1 MKLDNIEKIII
12 PKIEEEG
19 FEIEYVEFV
28 KEGDN
33 NILRVVIDNPNG
45 NVAIDDCEKIS
56 RKIEDDIDKNID
68 KEYVL
73 EVSSAGLERQL
84 KNIKLFE
91 KYIGSEVYVKL
102 YKKLD
107 DKKEITGI
115 LKSVNDNNI
124 VIESLEKEY
133 IFNIKD
139 IAVAHTIYDFD
150 NADVLSIIGSGDQ
163 YFTAM
168 LAGAK
173 SVTVFD
179 LNVNAWHHFVL
190 KFMAIRYLS
199 YEEFWQFFI
208 TDGLDN
214 LKLYLKIRD
223 YLPSN
228 VKDFFDLVKIT
239 KLKFSNI
246 KVKSCFMDSFKQKDY
261 LRMLPYLNEENYY
274 KLQEL
279 LKKRKLPNFII
290 KDFSDIS
297 FCSSRLSASK
307 SILNG
312 TRITNVVPTPSS
324 LSKVIVPPIFS
335 ISFLVMGIPR
345 PVPAYF
351 VRLPESSCAKGSK
364 IRFWNASDIPIPV
377 SRQMNSIVA
386 ISVRWDGSSWQLI

>member
-1 MKLDNIEKIII
+1 MNKVY
-12 PKIEEEG
+12 G
-19 FEIEYVEFV
+19 FTNEFV
-28 KEGDN
+28 AAYPE
-33 NILRVVIDNPNG
+33 
-45 NVAIDDCEKIS
+45 
-56 RKIEDDIDKNID
+56 
-68 KEYVL
+68 
-73 EVSSAGLERQL
+73 
-84 KNIKLFE
+84 
-91 KYIGSEVYVKL
+91 
-102 YKKLD
+102 
-107 DKKEITGI
+107 
-115 LKSVNDNNI
+115 
-124 VIESLEKEY
+124 
-133 IFNIKD
+133 
-139 IAVAHTIYDFD
+139 IYDFD

-290 KDFSDIS
+290 KDFYDIS
-297 FCSSRLSASK
+297 LGSERKDYDLLLLSN
-307 SILNG
+307 IYHWMD
-312 TRITNVVPTPSS
+312 
-324 LSKVIVPPIFS
+324 LSPIDFKFLLDKFEPCVI
-335 ISFLVMGIPR
+335 
-345 PVPAYF
+345 
-351 VRLPESSCAKGSK
+351 
-364 IRFWNASDIPIPV
+364 
-377 SRQMNSIVA
+377 
-386 ISVRWDGSSWQLI
+386 

>member
-91 KYIGSEVYVKL
+91 KYIGSEVYIKL
-102 YKKLD
+102 YKKID

-150 NADVLSIIGSGDQ
+150 NAFKNKD
-163 YFTAM
+163 
-168 LAGAK
+168 
-173 SVTVFD
+173 
-179 LNVNAWHHFVL
+179 NVN
-190 KFMAIRYLS
+190 I
-199 YEEFWQFFI
+199 
-208 TDGLDN
+208 N
-214 LKLYLKIRD
+214 
-223 YLPSN
+223 
-228 VKDFFDLVKIT
+228 
-239 KLKFSNI
+239 KLKKF
-246 KVKSCFMDSFKQKDY
+246 
-261 LRMLPYLNEENYY
+261 
-274 KLQEL
+274 
-279 LKKRKLPNFII
+279 
-290 KDFSDIS
+290 
-297 FCSSRLSASK
+297 
-307 SILNG
+307 
-312 TRITNVVPTPSS
+312 
-324 LSKVIVPPIFS
+324 
-335 ISFLVMGIPR
+335 
-345 PVPAYF
+345 
-351 VRLPESSCAKGSK
+351 
-364 IRFWNASDIPIPV
+364 
-377 SRQMNSIVA
+377 
-386 ISVRWDGSSWQLI
+386 

>member
-91 KYIGSEVYVKL
+91 KYIENEVYIKL
-102 YKKLD
+102 YKKID
-107 DKKEITGI
+107 DKQEITGI

-150 NADVLSIIGSGDQ
+150 NAFKNKD
-163 YFTAM
+163 
-168 LAGAK
+168 
-173 SVTVFD
+173 
-179 LNVNAWHHFVL
+179 NVN
-190 KFMAIRYLS
+190 I
-199 YEEFWQFFI
+199 
-208 TDGLDN
+208 N
-214 LKLYLKIRD
+214 
-223 YLPSN
+223 
-228 VKDFFDLVKIT
+228 
-239 KLKFSNI
+239 KLKKF
-246 KVKSCFMDSFKQKDY
+246 
-261 LRMLPYLNEENYY
+261 
-274 KLQEL
+274 
-279 LKKRKLPNFII
+279 
-290 KDFSDIS
+290 
-297 FCSSRLSASK
+297 
-307 SILNG
+307 
-312 TRITNVVPTPSS
+312 
-324 LSKVIVPPIFS
+324 
-335 ISFLVMGIPR
+335 
-345 PVPAYF
+345 
-351 VRLPESSCAKGSK
+351 
-364 IRFWNASDIPIPV
+364 
-377 SRQMNSIVA
+377 
-386 ISVRWDGSSWQLI
+386 

>member
-12 PKIEEEG
+12 PKIEGEG

-56 RKIEDDIDKNID
+56 RKIEDDIDKSID

-150 NADVLSIIGSGDQ
+150 NAFKNKD
-163 YFTAM
+163 
-168 LAGAK
+168 
-173 SVTVFD
+173 
-179 LNVNAWHHFVL
+179 NVN
-190 KFMAIRYLS
+190 I
-199 YEEFWQFFI
+199 
-208 TDGLDN
+208 N
-214 LKLYLKIRD
+214 
-223 YLPSN
+223 
-228 VKDFFDLVKIT
+228 
-239 KLKFSNI
+239 KLKKF
-246 KVKSCFMDSFKQKDY
+246 
-261 LRMLPYLNEENYY
+261 
-274 KLQEL
+274 
-279 LKKRKLPNFII
+279 
-290 KDFSDIS
+290 
-297 FCSSRLSASK
+297 
-307 SILNG
+307 
-312 TRITNVVPTPSS
+312 
-324 LSKVIVPPIFS
+324 
-335 ISFLVMGIPR
+335 
-345 PVPAYF
+345 
-351 VRLPESSCAKGSK
+351 
-364 IRFWNASDIPIPV
+364 
-377 SRQMNSIVA
+377 
-386 ISVRWDGSSWQLI
+386 

>member
-150 NADVLSIIGSGDQ
+150 NA
-163 YFTAM
+163 F
-168 LAGAK
+168 K
-173 SVTVFD
+173 NKN
-179 LNVNAWHHFVL
+179 NVN
-190 KFMAIRYLS
+190 I
-199 YEEFWQFFI
+199 
-208 TDGLDN
+208 N
-214 LKLYLKIRD
+214 
-223 YLPSN
+223 
-228 VKDFFDLVKIT
+228 
-239 KLKFSNI
+239 KLKKF
-246 KVKSCFMDSFKQKDY
+246 
-261 LRMLPYLNEENYY
+261 
-274 KLQEL
+274 
-279 LKKRKLPNFII
+279 
-290 KDFSDIS
+290 
-297 FCSSRLSASK
+297 
-307 SILNG
+307 
-312 TRITNVVPTPSS
+312 
-324 LSKVIVPPIFS
+324 
-335 ISFLVMGIPR
+335 
-345 PVPAYF
+345 
-351 VRLPESSCAKGSK
+351 
-364 IRFWNASDIPIPV
+364 
-377 SRQMNSIVA
+377 
-386 ISVRWDGSSWQLI
+386 

>member
-1 MKLDNIEKIII
+1 MKLDDIEKIII

-150 NADVLSIIGSGDQ
+150 NAFKNKD
-163 YFTAM
+163 
-168 LAGAK
+168 
-173 SVTVFD
+173 
-179 LNVNAWHHFVL
+179 NVN
-190 KFMAIRYLS
+190 I
-199 YEEFWQFFI
+199 
-208 TDGLDN
+208 N
-214 LKLYLKIRD
+214 
-223 YLPSN
+223 
-228 VKDFFDLVKIT
+228 
-239 KLKFSNI
+239 KLKKF
-246 KVKSCFMDSFKQKDY
+246 
-261 LRMLPYLNEENYY
+261 
-274 KLQEL
+274 
-279 LKKRKLPNFII
+279 
-290 KDFSDIS
+290 
-297 FCSSRLSASK
+297 
-307 SILNG
+307 
-312 TRITNVVPTPSS
+312 
-324 LSKVIVPPIFS
+324 
-335 ISFLVMGIPR
+335 
-345 PVPAYF
+345 
-351 VRLPESSCAKGSK
+351 
-364 IRFWNASDIPIPV
+364 
-377 SRQMNSIVA
+377 
-386 ISVRWDGSSWQLI
+386 

>member
-33 NILRVVIDNPNG
+33 NILRDVIDNPNG

-150 NADVLSIIGSGDQ
+150 NAFKNKD
-163 YFTAM
+163 
-168 LAGAK
+168 
-173 SVTVFD
+173 
-179 LNVNAWHHFVL
+179 NVN
-190 KFMAIRYLS
+190 I
-199 YEEFWQFFI
+199 
-208 TDGLDN
+208 N
-214 LKLYLKIRD
+214 
-223 YLPSN
+223 
-228 VKDFFDLVKIT
+228 
-239 KLKFSNI
+239 KLKKF
-246 KVKSCFMDSFKQKDY
+246 
-261 LRMLPYLNEENYY
+261 
-274 KLQEL
+274 
-279 LKKRKLPNFII
+279 
-290 KDFSDIS
+290 
-297 FCSSRLSASK
+297 
-307 SILNG
+307 
-312 TRITNVVPTPSS
+312 
-324 LSKVIVPPIFS
+324 
-335 ISFLVMGIPR
+335 
-345 PVPAYF
+345 
-351 VRLPESSCAKGSK
+351 
-364 IRFWNASDIPIPV
+364 
-377 SRQMNSIVA
+377 
-386 ISVRWDGSSWQLI
+386 

>member
-133 IFNIKD
+133 ILNIKD

-150 NADVLSIIGSGDQ
+150 NAFKNKD
-163 YFTAM
+163 
-168 LAGAK
+168 
-173 SVTVFD
+173 
-179 LNVNAWHHFVL
+179 NVN
-190 KFMAIRYLS
+190 I
-199 YEEFWQFFI
+199 
-208 TDGLDN
+208 N
-214 LKLYLKIRD
+214 
-223 YLPSN
+223 
-228 VKDFFDLVKIT
+228 
-239 KLKFSNI
+239 KLKKF
-246 KVKSCFMDSFKQKDY
+246 
-261 LRMLPYLNEENYY
+261 
-274 KLQEL
+274 
-279 LKKRKLPNFII
+279 
-290 KDFSDIS
+290 
-297 FCSSRLSASK
+297 
-307 SILNG
+307 
-312 TRITNVVPTPSS
+312 
-324 LSKVIVPPIFS
+324 
-335 ISFLVMGIPR
+335 
-345 PVPAYF
+345 
-351 VRLPESSCAKGSK
+351 
-364 IRFWNASDIPIPV
+364 
-377 SRQMNSIVA
+377 
-386 ISVRWDGSSWQLI
+386 

>member
-1 MKLDNIEKIII
+1 MKLDDIEKIII

-73 EVSSAGLERQL
+73 EVSSTGLERQL

-150 NADVLSIIGSGDQ
+150 NAFKNKD
-163 YFTAM
+163 
-168 LAGAK
+168 
-173 SVTVFD
+173 
-179 LNVNAWHHFVL
+179 NVN
-190 KFMAIRYLS
+190 I
-199 YEEFWQFFI
+199 
-208 TDGLDN
+208 N
-214 LKLYLKIRD
+214 
-223 YLPSN
+223 
-228 VKDFFDLVKIT
+228 
-239 KLKFSNI
+239 KLKKF
-246 KVKSCFMDSFKQKDY
+246 
-261 LRMLPYLNEENYY
+261 
-274 KLQEL
+274 
-279 LKKRKLPNFII
+279 
-290 KDFSDIS
+290 
-297 FCSSRLSASK
+297 
-307 SILNG
+307 
-312 TRITNVVPTPSS
+312 
-324 LSKVIVPPIFS
+324 
-335 ISFLVMGIPR
+335 
-345 PVPAYF
+345 
-351 VRLPESSCAKGSK
+351 
-364 IRFWNASDIPIPV
+364 
-377 SRQMNSIVA
+377 
-386 ISVRWDGSSWQLI
+386 

>member
-33 NILRVVIDNPNG
+33 NILRVVIDNANG

-150 NADVLSIIGSGDQ
+150 NAFKNKD
-163 YFTAM
+163 
-168 LAGAK
+168 
-173 SVTVFD
+173 
-179 LNVNAWHHFVL
+179 NVN
-190 KFMAIRYLS
+190 I
-199 YEEFWQFFI
+199 
-208 TDGLDN
+208 N
-214 LKLYLKIRD
+214 
-223 YLPSN
+223 
-228 VKDFFDLVKIT
+228 
-239 KLKFSNI
+239 KLKKF
-246 KVKSCFMDSFKQKDY
+246 
-261 LRMLPYLNEENYY
+261 
-274 KLQEL
+274 
-279 LKKRKLPNFII
+279 
-290 KDFSDIS
+290 
-297 FCSSRLSASK
+297 
-307 SILNG
+307 
-312 TRITNVVPTPSS
+312 
-324 LSKVIVPPIFS
+324 
-335 ISFLVMGIPR
+335 
-345 PVPAYF
+345 
-351 VRLPESSCAKGSK
+351 
-364 IRFWNASDIPIPV
+364 
-377 SRQMNSIVA
+377 
-386 ISVRWDGSSWQLI
+386 

>member
-73 EVSSAGLERQL
+73 EVSSAVLERQL

-150 NADVLSIIGSGDQ
+150 NAFKNKD
-163 YFTAM
+163 
-168 LAGAK
+168 
-173 SVTVFD
+173 
-179 LNVNAWHHFVL
+179 NVN
-190 KFMAIRYLS
+190 I
-199 YEEFWQFFI
+199 
-208 TDGLDN
+208 N
-214 LKLYLKIRD
+214 
-223 YLPSN
+223 
-228 VKDFFDLVKIT
+228 
-239 KLKFSNI
+239 KLKKF
-246 KVKSCFMDSFKQKDY
+246 
-261 LRMLPYLNEENYY
+261 
-274 KLQEL
+274 
-279 LKKRKLPNFII
+279 
-290 KDFSDIS
+290 
-297 FCSSRLSASK
+297 
-307 SILNG
+307 
-312 TRITNVVPTPSS
+312 
-324 LSKVIVPPIFS
+324 
-335 ISFLVMGIPR
+335 
-345 PVPAYF
+345 
-351 VRLPESSCAKGSK
+351 
-364 IRFWNASDIPIPV
+364 
-377 SRQMNSIVA
+377 
-386 ISVRWDGSSWQLI
+386 

>member
-133 IFNIKD
+133 ILNIKD
-139 IAVAHTIYDFD
+139 VAVAHTIYDFD
-150 NADVLSIIGSGDQ
+150 NAFKNKD
-163 YFTAM
+163 
-168 LAGAK
+168 
-173 SVTVFD
+173 
-179 LNVNAWHHFVL
+179 NVN
-190 KFMAIRYLS
+190 I
-199 YEEFWQFFI
+199 
-208 TDGLDN
+208 N
-214 LKLYLKIRD
+214 
-223 YLPSN
+223 
-228 VKDFFDLVKIT
+228 
-239 KLKFSNI
+239 KLKKF
-246 KVKSCFMDSFKQKDY
+246 
-261 LRMLPYLNEENYY
+261 
-274 KLQEL
+274 
-279 LKKRKLPNFII
+279 
-290 KDFSDIS
+290 
-297 FCSSRLSASK
+297 
-307 SILNG
+307 
-312 TRITNVVPTPSS
+312 
-324 LSKVIVPPIFS
+324 
-335 ISFLVMGIPR
+335 
-345 PVPAYF
+345 
-351 VRLPESSCAKGSK
+351 
-364 IRFWNASDIPIPV
+364 
-377 SRQMNSIVA
+377 
-386 ISVRWDGSSWQLI
+386 

>member
-124 VIESLEKEY
+124 VIESVEKEY

-150 NADVLSIIGSGDQ
+150 NAFKNKD
-163 YFTAM
+163 
-168 LAGAK
+168 
-173 SVTVFD
+173 
-179 LNVNAWHHFVL
+179 NVN
-190 KFMAIRYLS
+190 I
-199 YEEFWQFFI
+199 
-208 TDGLDN
+208 N
-214 LKLYLKIRD
+214 
-223 YLPSN
+223 
-228 VKDFFDLVKIT
+228 
-239 KLKFSNI
+239 KLKKF
-246 KVKSCFMDSFKQKDY
+246 
-261 LRMLPYLNEENYY
+261 
-274 KLQEL
+274 
-279 LKKRKLPNFII
+279 
-290 KDFSDIS
+290 
-297 FCSSRLSASK
+297 
-307 SILNG
+307 
-312 TRITNVVPTPSS
+312 
-324 LSKVIVPPIFS
+324 
-335 ISFLVMGIPR
+335 
-345 PVPAYF
+345 
-351 VRLPESSCAKGSK
+351 
-364 IRFWNASDIPIPV
+364 
-377 SRQMNSIVA
+377 
-386 ISVRWDGSSWQLI
+386 

>member
-150 NADVLSIIGSGDQ
+150 N
-163 YFTAM
+163 
-168 LAGAK
+168 
-173 SVTVFD
+173 VFKNKD
-179 LNVNAWHHFVL
+179 NVN
-190 KFMAIRYLS
+190 I
-199 YEEFWQFFI
+199 
-208 TDGLDN
+208 N
-214 LKLYLKIRD
+214 
-223 YLPSN
+223 
-228 VKDFFDLVKIT
+228 
-239 KLKFSNI
+239 KLKKF
-246 KVKSCFMDSFKQKDY
+246 
-261 LRMLPYLNEENYY
+261 
-274 KLQEL
+274 
-279 LKKRKLPNFII
+279 
-290 KDFSDIS
+290 
-297 FCSSRLSASK
+297 
-307 SILNG
+307 
-312 TRITNVVPTPSS
+312 
-324 LSKVIVPPIFS
+324 
-335 ISFLVMGIPR
+335 
-345 PVPAYF
+345 
-351 VRLPESSCAKGSK
+351 
-364 IRFWNASDIPIPV
+364 
-377 SRQMNSIVA
+377 
-386 ISVRWDGSSWQLI
+386 

>member
-28 KEGDN
+28 QEGDN

-150 NADVLSIIGSGDQ
+150 NAFKNKD
-163 YFTAM
+163 
-168 LAGAK
+168 
-173 SVTVFD
+173 
-179 LNVNAWHHFVL
+179 NVN
-190 KFMAIRYLS
+190 I
-199 YEEFWQFFI
+199 
-208 TDGLDN
+208 N
-214 LKLYLKIRD
+214 
-223 YLPSN
+223 
-228 VKDFFDLVKIT
+228 
-239 KLKFSNI
+239 KLKKF
-246 KVKSCFMDSFKQKDY
+246 
-261 LRMLPYLNEENYY
+261 
-274 KLQEL
+274 
-279 LKKRKLPNFII
+279 
-290 KDFSDIS
+290 
-297 FCSSRLSASK
+297 
-307 SILNG
+307 
-312 TRITNVVPTPSS
+312 
-324 LSKVIVPPIFS
+324 
-335 ISFLVMGIPR
+335 
-345 PVPAYF
+345 
-351 VRLPESSCAKGSK
+351 
-364 IRFWNASDIPIPV
+364 
-377 SRQMNSIVA
+377 
-386 ISVRWDGSSWQLI
+386 

>member
-12 PKIEEEG
+12 PKIKEEG
-19 FEIEYVEFV
+19 FEMEYVEFV

-124 VIESLEKEY
+124 VIESLGKEY

-150 NADVLSIIGSGDQ
+150 NAFKNKD
-163 YFTAM
+163 
-168 LAGAK
+168 
-173 SVTVFD
+173 
-179 LNVNAWHHFVL
+179 NVN
-190 KFMAIRYLS
+190 I
-199 YEEFWQFFI
+199 
-208 TDGLDN
+208 N
-214 LKLYLKIRD
+214 
-223 YLPSN
+223 
-228 VKDFFDLVKIT
+228 
-239 KLKFSNI
+239 KLKKF
-246 KVKSCFMDSFKQKDY
+246 
-261 LRMLPYLNEENYY
+261 
-274 KLQEL
+274 
-279 LKKRKLPNFII
+279 
-290 KDFSDIS
+290 
-297 FCSSRLSASK
+297 
-307 SILNG
+307 
-312 TRITNVVPTPSS
+312 
-324 LSKVIVPPIFS
+324 
-335 ISFLVMGIPR
+335 
-345 PVPAYF
+345 
-351 VRLPESSCAKGSK
+351 
-364 IRFWNASDIPIPV
+364 
-377 SRQMNSIVA
+377 
-386 ISVRWDGSSWQLI
+386 

>member
-1 MKLDNIEKIII
+1 MKLDNIEKIINR
-12 PKIEEEG
+12 KIEEEG
-19 FEIEYVEFV
+19 FEMEYVEFV

-150 NADVLSIIGSGDQ
+150 NAFKNKD
-163 YFTAM
+163 
-168 LAGAK
+168 
-173 SVTVFD
+173 
-179 LNVNAWHHFVL
+179 NVN
-190 KFMAIRYLS
+190 I
-199 YEEFWQFFI
+199 
-208 TDGLDN
+208 N
-214 LKLYLKIRD
+214 
-223 YLPSN
+223 
-228 VKDFFDLVKIT
+228 
-239 KLKFSNI
+239 KLKKF
-246 KVKSCFMDSFKQKDY
+246 
-261 LRMLPYLNEENYY
+261 
-274 KLQEL
+274 
-279 LKKRKLPNFII
+279 
-290 KDFSDIS
+290 
-297 FCSSRLSASK
+297 
-307 SILNG
+307 
-312 TRITNVVPTPSS
+312 
-324 LSKVIVPPIFS
+324 
-335 ISFLVMGIPR
+335 
-345 PVPAYF
+345 
-351 VRLPESSCAKGSK
+351 
-364 IRFWNASDIPIPV
+364 
-377 SRQMNSIVA
+377 
-386 ISVRWDGSSWQLI
+386 

>member
-19 FEIEYVEFV
+19 FEFEYVEFV

-150 NADVLSIIGSGDQ
+150 NAFKNKD
-163 YFTAM
+163 
-168 LAGAK
+168 
-173 SVTVFD
+173 
-179 LNVNAWHHFVL
+179 NVN
-190 KFMAIRYLS
+190 I
-199 YEEFWQFFI
+199 
-208 TDGLDN
+208 N
-214 LKLYLKIRD
+214 
-223 YLPSN
+223 
-228 VKDFFDLVKIT
+228 
-239 KLKFSNI
+239 KLKKF
-246 KVKSCFMDSFKQKDY
+246 
-261 LRMLPYLNEENYY
+261 
-274 KLQEL
+274 
-279 LKKRKLPNFII
+279 
-290 KDFSDIS
+290 
-297 FCSSRLSASK
+297 
-307 SILNG
+307 
-312 TRITNVVPTPSS
+312 
-324 LSKVIVPPIFS
+324 
-335 ISFLVMGIPR
+335 
-345 PVPAYF
+345 
-351 VRLPESSCAKGSK
+351 
-364 IRFWNASDIPIPV
+364 
-377 SRQMNSIVA
+377 
-386 ISVRWDGSSWQLI
+386 

>member
-102 YKKLD
+102 YKKID

-150 NADVLSIIGSGDQ
+150 NAFKNKD
-163 YFTAM
+163 
-168 LAGAK
+168 
-173 SVTVFD
+173 
-179 LNVNAWHHFVL
+179 NVN
-190 KFMAIRYLS
+190 I
-199 YEEFWQFFI
+199 
-208 TDGLDN
+208 N
-214 LKLYLKIRD
+214 
-223 YLPSN
+223 
-228 VKDFFDLVKIT
+228 
-239 KLKFSNI
+239 KLKKF
-246 KVKSCFMDSFKQKDY
+246 
-261 LRMLPYLNEENYY
+261 
-274 KLQEL
+274 
-279 LKKRKLPNFII
+279 
-290 KDFSDIS
+290 
-297 FCSSRLSASK
+297 
-307 SILNG
+307 
-312 TRITNVVPTPSS
+312 
-324 LSKVIVPPIFS
+324 
-335 ISFLVMGIPR
+335 
-345 PVPAYF
+345 
-351 VRLPESSCAKGSK
+351 
-364 IRFWNASDIPIPV
+364 
-377 SRQMNSIVA
+377 
-386 ISVRWDGSSWQLI
+386 

>member
-1 MKLDNIEKIII
+1 MKLDNIEKIINS
-12 PKIEEEG
+12 KIKEEG

-150 NADVLSIIGSGDQ
+150 NAFKNKD
-163 YFTAM
+163 
-168 LAGAK
+168 
-173 SVTVFD
+173 
-179 LNVNAWHHFVL
+179 NVN
-190 KFMAIRYLS
+190 I
-199 YEEFWQFFI
+199 
-208 TDGLDN
+208 N
-214 LKLYLKIRD
+214 
-223 YLPSN
+223 
-228 VKDFFDLVKIT
+228 
-239 KLKFSNI
+239 KLKKF
-246 KVKSCFMDSFKQKDY
+246 
-261 LRMLPYLNEENYY
+261 
-274 KLQEL
+274 
-279 LKKRKLPNFII
+279 
-290 KDFSDIS
+290 
-297 FCSSRLSASK
+297 
-307 SILNG
+307 
-312 TRITNVVPTPSS
+312 
-324 LSKVIVPPIFS
+324 
-335 ISFLVMGIPR
+335 
-345 PVPAYF
+345 
-351 VRLPESSCAKGSK
+351 
-364 IRFWNASDIPIPV
+364 
-377 SRQMNSIVA
+377 
-386 ISVRWDGSSWQLI
+386 

>member
-91 KYIGSEVYVKL
+91 RYIGSEVYVKL

-150 NADVLSIIGSGDQ
+150 NAFKNKD
-163 YFTAM
+163 
-168 LAGAK
+168 
-173 SVTVFD
+173 
-179 LNVNAWHHFVL
+179 NVN
-190 KFMAIRYLS
+190 I
-199 YEEFWQFFI
+199 
-208 TDGLDN
+208 N
-214 LKLYLKIRD
+214 
-223 YLPSN
+223 
-228 VKDFFDLVKIT
+228 
-239 KLKFSNI
+239 KLKKF
-246 KVKSCFMDSFKQKDY
+246 
-261 LRMLPYLNEENYY
+261 
-274 KLQEL
+274 
-279 LKKRKLPNFII
+279 
-290 KDFSDIS
+290 
-297 FCSSRLSASK
+297 
-307 SILNG
+307 
-312 TRITNVVPTPSS
+312 
-324 LSKVIVPPIFS
+324 
-335 ISFLVMGIPR
+335 
-345 PVPAYF
+345 
-351 VRLPESSCAKGSK
+351 
-364 IRFWNASDIPIPV
+364 
-377 SRQMNSIVA
+377 
-386 ISVRWDGSSWQLI
+386 

>member
-1 MKLDNIEKIII
+1 MKLGNIEKIII

-91 KYIGSEVYVKL
+91 KYIESEVYIKL
-102 YKKLD
+102 YKKID

-150 NADVLSIIGSGDQ
+150 NAFKNKD
-163 YFTAM
+163 
-168 LAGAK
+168 
-173 SVTVFD
+173 
-179 LNVNAWHHFVL
+179 NVN
-190 KFMAIRYLS
+190 I
-199 YEEFWQFFI
+199 
-208 TDGLDN
+208 N
-214 LKLYLKIRD
+214 
-223 YLPSN
+223 
-228 VKDFFDLVKIT
+228 
-239 KLKFSNI
+239 KLKKF
-246 KVKSCFMDSFKQKDY
+246 
-261 LRMLPYLNEENYY
+261 
-274 KLQEL
+274 
-279 LKKRKLPNFII
+279 
-290 KDFSDIS
+290 
-297 FCSSRLSASK
+297 
-307 SILNG
+307 
-312 TRITNVVPTPSS
+312 
-324 LSKVIVPPIFS
+324 
-335 ISFLVMGIPR
+335 
-345 PVPAYF
+345 
-351 VRLPESSCAKGSK
+351 
-364 IRFWNASDIPIPV
+364 
-377 SRQMNSIVA
+377 
-386 ISVRWDGSSWQLI
+386 

>member
-56 RKIEDDIDKNID
+56 RKIEDDIDKSID

-150 NADVLSIIGSGDQ
+150 NAFKNKD
-163 YFTAM
+163 
-168 LAGAK
+168 
-173 SVTVFD
+173 
-179 LNVNAWHHFVL
+179 NVN
-190 KFMAIRYLS
+190 I
-199 YEEFWQFFI
+199 
-208 TDGLDN
+208 N
-214 LKLYLKIRD
+214 
-223 YLPSN
+223 
-228 VKDFFDLVKIT
+228 
-239 KLKFSNI
+239 KLKKF
-246 KVKSCFMDSFKQKDY
+246 
-261 LRMLPYLNEENYY
+261 
-274 KLQEL
+274 
-279 LKKRKLPNFII
+279 
-290 KDFSDIS
+290 
-297 FCSSRLSASK
+297 
-307 SILNG
+307 
-312 TRITNVVPTPSS
+312 
-324 LSKVIVPPIFS
+324 
-335 ISFLVMGIPR
+335 
-345 PVPAYF
+345 
-351 VRLPESSCAKGSK
+351 
-364 IRFWNASDIPIPV
+364 
-377 SRQMNSIVA
+377 
-386 ISVRWDGSSWQLI
+386 